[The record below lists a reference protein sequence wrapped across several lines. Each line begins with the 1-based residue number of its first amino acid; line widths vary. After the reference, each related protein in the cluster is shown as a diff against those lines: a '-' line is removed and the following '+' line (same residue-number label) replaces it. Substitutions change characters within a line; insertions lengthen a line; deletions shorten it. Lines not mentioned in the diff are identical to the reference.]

1 MSLRKYLI
9 SFVACTFS
17 VAVVYDV
24 LTAGVKYIGWVGW
37 LSVLVVGSG
46 LVASGIYGIQY
57 YNRTKR
63 NVVVGV

>member
-1 MSLRKYLI
+1 M
-9 SFVACTFS
+9 
-17 VAVVYDV
+17 YDV
-24 LTAGVKYIGWVGW
+24 LTAGVKYIGWLGW